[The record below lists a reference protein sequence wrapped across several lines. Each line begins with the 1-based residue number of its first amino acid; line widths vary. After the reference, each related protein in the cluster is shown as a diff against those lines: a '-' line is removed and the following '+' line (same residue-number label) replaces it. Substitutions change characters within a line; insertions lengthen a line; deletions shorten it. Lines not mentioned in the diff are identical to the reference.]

1 MPELR
6 VVMDEKLNRLLDE
19 VVELGLYNSKAE
31 LVRSAVVYFLMN
43 LGVIRLAKE
52 KKSQHLAFKQ

>member
-52 KKSQHLAFKQ
+52 KKSQHLASKQ

>member
-52 KKSQHLAFKQ
+52 KKS